1 MTEPNSG
8 WQPSA
13 STYASTVGGSLAL
26 LIVGA
31 LDQFAH
37 IHFGAVYIA
46 ALTTVLS
53 AGLGYF
59 FEGGRK

>member
-1 MTEPNSG
+1 MADTPG
-8 WQPSA
+8 WAPSSSTNA
-13 STYASTVGGSLAL
+13 SVVGGAIAT

-37 IHFGAVYIA
+37 VHFGPLYIA